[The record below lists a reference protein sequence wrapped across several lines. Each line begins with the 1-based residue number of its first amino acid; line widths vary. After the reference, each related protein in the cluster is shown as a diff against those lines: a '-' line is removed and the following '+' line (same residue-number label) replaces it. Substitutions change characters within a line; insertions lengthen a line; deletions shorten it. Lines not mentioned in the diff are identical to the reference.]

1 MSAEQRLWA
10 VFGVLTMISMALIG
24 TIEAPSDG
32 TSPLLTLLALVVV
45 VVGIHLNRQ
54 GRRRP

>member
-1 MSAEQRLWA
+1 MSPEQRLWA
-10 VFGVLTMISMALIG
+10 FFGLLTMISMALIG
-24 TIEAPSDG
+24 SIAAPSDG

-45 VVGIHLNRQ
+45 VVGIYLNRQ